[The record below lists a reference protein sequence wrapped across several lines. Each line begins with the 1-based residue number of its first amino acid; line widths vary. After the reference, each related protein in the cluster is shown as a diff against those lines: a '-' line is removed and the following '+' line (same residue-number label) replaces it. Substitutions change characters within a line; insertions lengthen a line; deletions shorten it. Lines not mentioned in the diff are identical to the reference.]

1 MESSRSHG
9 LLTPWLG
16 WEEGWGGSS
25 GRLPW
30 EGRGGQG
37 KGGEWRS
44 VVGDGGGGRGRENW
58 PSSLGCPEEQAQ
70 KLGSCGGVVPE
81 ESSAPLRLHS
91 WKLLS

>member
-16 WEEGWGGSS
+16 WEEGGEVLLAGCPGRGG
-25 GRLPW
+25 
-30 EGRGGQG
+30 EGRGRE
-37 KGGEWRS
+37 GEWRS

-70 KLGSCGGVVPE
+70 KLGSCGGAVPE